1 MDTPCKSRIAVVY
14 VYNTWAG
21 FIRACVLRTIKMRD
35 DKMRSTALT
44 LTVALVT
51 VGVAQ
56 AVYAAAPAAPAWVA
70 ESNQDSQIL
79 LKTFAD
85 FAPEQAGQFGVD
97 GLDEQATNLT
107 PDYVQRLNASLD
119 QDLSQLQ
126 ALQVKATEP
135 HLKQDIQILI
145 KAVQDTKHGNE
156 LQQKYMLN
164 YTNVPQTVYFGIY
177 SLLDPQSQVPP
188 QRQQAVVKRLQAYA
202 GLLPGRP
209 AITEQAKALFEADL
223 KRDPKLLGPYVAEL
237 AQDEQDDAHYIAG
250 IKQLLTAS
258 KVQGWQDA
266 WAKLEPQLDAYVS
279 WMKSDVEPHVRT
291 DNRLPEEMY
300 AFNLHNFGVDE
311 DPRALIQEALFS
323 FSEIQ
328 HQLEGMAKLVAK
340 QNGYKS
346 SDYRD
351 VIRELKK
358 KQLNPKNILPFY
370 EKRLAAIEDIIR
382 AEHIVTLPQRKMVI
396 RMASDA
402 ESAQE
407 PAPHMNPPRLIG
419 NTGQFG
425 AFMLPSNAGQPG
437 GMDDDTFD
445 AAAWTLT
452 AHEGRPGHELQ
463 FASMIENGTS
473 IARALFAFNSA
484 NVEGWALY
492 SEAEMQPYEPLDGQ
506 MIALR
511 DRLLR
516 AARAFLDPMVNLG
529 MITPDDAKAF
539 LEREVVAS
547 PAFAKE
553 EADRFAFRMPGQA
566 TSYYYGYHNFLTM
579 RGEAEVALG
588 AKFDRQ
594 KFNDFILS
602 QGLLPPDLM
611 RQAVKEEFIPNQK

>member
-1 MDTPCKSRIAVVY
+1 MK
-14 VYNTWAG
+14 
-21 FIRACVLRTIKMRD
+21 
-35 DKMRSTALT
+35 STALT
-44 LTVALVT
+44 LTAALAT

-56 AVYAAAPAAPAWVA
+56 AVYAAAPKAPAWVA

-107 PDYVQRLNASLD
+107 PDYVQRLNAALD
-119 QDLSQLQ
+119 QDLTQLQ
-126 ALQVKATEP
+126 ALQAKATEP

-164 YTNVPQTVYFGIY
+164 YTNVPQTVYFGVS

-250 IKQLLTAS
+250 IKQLLAAS
-258 KVQGWQDA
+258 KVQGWQDV
-266 WAKLEPQLDAYVS
+266 WAKLEPQLDAYMA

-311 DPRALIQEALFS
+311 DPHALIQEALFS

-328 HQLEGMAKLVAK
+328 HQLEGMAILVAK
-340 QNGYKS
+340 QDGFKS

-358 KQLNPKNILPFY
+358 KQLSPKTILPFY

-382 AEHIVTLPQRKMVI
+382 AEHIVSLPQRKMVI

-602 QGLLPPDLM
+602 QGLLPPELM